1 MRCNKG
7 TMAMLLLGGL
17 LALACASAPL
27 PPKELISARKSYER
41 ARASAAAE
49 LAPADL
55 HDARDA
61 LERAERAFADEHE
74 LTEARDL
81 AYLADRR
88 AQLAE
93 ALGRMAAAERQR
105 GAALQ
110 AYGELQLALRRKRA
124 PPADPVQPA
133 EPPGQQPTPSAQARA
148 PGGERPMVTTKGR

>member
-1 MRCNKG
+1 MRFNQG
-7 TMAMLLLGGL
+7 TVAMLLLGGL
-17 LALACASAPL
+17 LGCASTPL

-49 LAPADL
+49 LAPMDL
-55 HDARDA
+55 HDAREA

-110 AYGELQLALRRKRA
+110 AYGELHLALRRKRA
-124 PPADPVQPA
+124 PPADPVHPG
-133 EPPGQQPTPSAQARA
+133 EPPAQQVTPTARA
-148 PGGERPMVTTKGR
+148 RASGGERPLVIMKGR

>member
-17 LALACASAPL
+17 LGCASAPL

-55 HDARDA
+55 HDAREA
-61 LERAERAFADEHE
+61 LERAERVFADEHE
-74 LTEARDL
+74 INEARDL

-124 PPADPVQPA
+124 PPADPVEPV
-133 EPPGQQPTPSAQARA
+133 EPPAQQPTPAARARA
-148 PGGERPMVTTKGR
+148 PGGERPMVITKGR

>member
-1 MRCNKG
+1 MRCNQG
-7 TMAMLLLGGL
+7 TVAMLLLGGL
-17 LALACASAPL
+17 LGCASTPL

-49 LAPADL
+49 LAPTDL
-55 HDARDA
+55 YDAREA
-61 LERAERAFADEHE
+61 LERAERAFADDDE

-110 AYGELQLALRRKRA
+110 AYGEVHLALRRRRG
-124 PPADPVQPA
+124 PPADPVKPDDPPA
-133 EPPGQQPTPSAQARA
+133 PREVPAARARA
-148 PGGERPMVTTKGR
+148 PGGQRRLVIMKGR